1 MFCTLRRVTGCA
13 VEPAR
18 IPQRDFGQGGPWYM
32 GWGQQALSRGVPE
45 VPCSLEDNLR
55 LTIAYRTAQDIE
67 DIEYEVTVDRWE
79 ITSDG
84 DVQKSLNEGH

>member
-1 MFCTLRRVTGCA
+1 M
-13 VEPAR
+13 
-18 IPQRDFGQGGPWYM
+18 
-32 GWGQQALSRGVPE
+32 
-45 VPCSLEDNLR
+45 PCSLEDNLR

-84 DVQKSLNEGH
+84 DVQKNLNEGH

>member
-1 MFCTLRRVTGCA
+1 MEL
-13 VEPAR
+13 
-18 IPQRDFGQGGPWYM
+18 
-32 GWGQQALSRGVPE
+32 PE

-55 LTIAYRTAQDIE
+55 LTIAYRTAQDIG
-67 DIEYEVTVDRWE
+67 YEVTVGRWE